1 MNGMGR
7 TSLPALR
14 VRRVLTM
21 FRTKFQS
28 MMLQVQ
34 AIEEGS
40 GDIYRVRGDQKIPKD
55 KGGYS
60 KGKRKS
66 SLGSVTLNG

>member
-1 MNGMGR
+1 
-7 TSLPALR
+7 
-14 VRRVLTM
+14 M

-28 MMLQVQ
+28 MLLQVQ